1 VTSLAVFHLSK
12 KKVLHQ
18 NKNEQGRL
26 NMLGALLSSVM
37 LGFSADLITADQVGI
52 LPMIVNFTFFVAYIS
67 MGAAFVFF
75 LAQRNSVAPEYR
87 TALTLSAI
95 IVGIAAFHY
104 FYMKG
109 LYSDVTLPLLA
120 VKGADYA
127 KITANSF
134 FGIINFRYMDWLI
147 TTPLLV
153 AKIPLA
159 VAAGRKVGKVVAY
172 LILFDLLMIVAGF
185 IGEQFVTN
193 TTMHLLWG
201 AISTIG
207 YVGIVYLLYTT
218 VKEMAKTAEP
228 EEQWAVKWMSLFVI
242 TGWGIY
248 PIGYM
253 IPSFFPTLDLNIVH
267 AVYNLGDQ
275 INKIGP
281 GIIVYLAGA
290 ALLTRRQKEGKA
302 VEA

>member
-1 VTSLAVFHLSK
+1 MLSTILNSVTF
-12 KKVLHQ
+12 
-18 NKNEQGRL
+18 
-26 NMLGALLSSVM
+26 
-37 LGFSADLITADQVGI
+37 GFAADLITADQVGI

-75 LAQRNSVAPEYR
+75 MAQRNSVAPEYR
-87 TALTLSAI
+87 TALTISAL

-104 FYMKG
+104 YYMTG
-109 LYSDVTLPLLA
+109 LYSSTLPLLA
-120 VKGADYA
+120 QSGADYA
-127 KITANSF
+127 KITSKSF
-134 FGIINFRYMDWLI
+134 FGIINYRYMDWLI

-159 VAAGRKVGKVVAY
+159 VAAGRKVGKVVTY
-172 LILFDLLMIVAGF
+172 LILFDLLMIFAGF
-185 IGEQFVTN
+185 IGEQYVNN
-193 TTMHLLWG
+193 TSAHLIWG

-207 YVGIVYLLYTT
+207 YVGIVFLLYTT

-253 IPSFFPTLDLNIVH
+253 IPSFFPNLDLNIVH

-290 ALLTRRQKEGKA
+290 SLLARRQRENGTA
-302 VEA
+302 NASAGEFATAN

>member
-1 VTSLAVFHLSK
+1 
-12 KKVLHQ
+12 
-18 NKNEQGRL
+18 
-26 NMLGALLSSVM
+26 MLGALLSSVM

-159 VAAGRKVGKVVAY
+159 VAAGRKVGKVVTY
-172 LILFDLLMIVAGF
+172 LILADLLMIVAGF
-185 IGEQFVTN
+185 IGEQYVAN
-193 TTMHLLWG
+193 AGLHLLWG
-201 AISTIG
+201 AISTVG
-207 YVGIVYLLYTT
+207 YVGIVYFLFTT

-228 EEQWAVKWMSLFVI
+228 EEQWAVKWMSIFVI

-253 IPSFFPTLDLNIVH
+253 IPSLLPSLDLNIVH

-281 GIIVYLAGA
+281 GIIVYLAGS
-290 ALLTRRQKEGKA
+290 ALYRRRQQGGA

>member
-1 VTSLAVFHLSK
+1 MLSTI
-12 KKVLHQ
+12 
-18 NKNEQGRL
+18 
-26 NMLGALLSSVM
+26 LGSATF
-37 LGFSADLITADQVGI
+37 GFSTGLITADQVGI

-67 MGAAFVFF
+67 MGAAFIFF
-75 LAQRNSVAPEYR
+75 ISQRNSVAPEYR
-87 TALTLSAI
+87 TALTLSAL

-109 LYSDVTLPLLA
+109 LYSDTTLPLLA
-120 VKGADYA
+120 ANGSNYA
-127 KITANSF
+127 QITRDSF
-134 FGIINFRYMDWLI
+134 LGIINFRYMDWLI

-159 VAAGRKVGKVVAY
+159 VAAGRKVGKVVTY
-172 LILFDLLMIVAGF
+172 LIIADLLMIIAGF
-185 IGEQFVTN
+185 IGEQYVNN
-193 TTMHLLWG
+193 TGMHLLWG

-207 YVGIVYLLYTT
+207 YVGIVYFLFTT

-228 EEQWAVKWMSLFVI
+228 EEQWAVKWMTMFVI

-253 IPSFFPTLDLNIVH
+253 IPSLLPQLDLNIVH

-290 ALLTRRQKEGKA
+290 QLLARRQREAPA
-302 VEA
+302 VEVSSGQATPAFSPAA

>member
-1 VTSLAVFHLSK
+1 MLSTILGSVTF
-12 KKVLHQ
+12 
-18 NKNEQGRL
+18 
-26 NMLGALLSSVM
+26 
-37 LGFSADLITADQVGI
+37 GFSTGLITADQVGI

-75 LAQRNSVAPEYR
+75 LSQRNSVAPEYR

-109 LYSDVTLPLLA
+109 LYSDTTLPLLA
-120 VKGADYA
+120 ANGADYA
-127 KITANSF
+127 KITRDSF
-134 FGIINFRYMDWLI
+134 LGIINFRYMDWLI

-159 VAAGRKVGKVVAY
+159 VAAGRKVGKVVTY
-172 LILFDLLMIVAGF
+172 LILADLLMIIAGF
-185 IGEQFVTN
+185 IGEQYVN
-193 TTMHLLWG
+193 NVGMHLLWG

-207 YVGIVYLLYTT
+207 YVGIVYFLFTT
-218 VKEMAKTAEP
+218 VKKMAKTAEP
-228 EEQWAVKWMSLFVI
+228 EERWAVKWMSLFVI

-248 PIGYM
+248 PLGYM
-253 IPSFFPTLDLNIVH
+253 IPALLPQLDLNIVH

-290 ALLTRRQKEGKA
+290 QLLSRRQREAPA
-302 VEA
+302 VEVFGNAPQGAFSPAA

>member
-1 VTSLAVFHLSK
+1 
-12 KKVLHQ
+12 
-18 NKNEQGRL
+18 
-26 NMLGALLSSVM
+26 
-37 LGFSADLITADQVGI
+37 
-52 LPMIVNFTFFVAYIS
+52 
-67 MGAAFVFF
+67 
-75 LAQRNSVAPEYR
+75 
-87 TALTLSAI
+87 
-95 IVGIAAFHY
+95 
-104 FYMKG
+104 MKG

-120 VKGADYA
+120 QNGADYA

-172 LILFDLLMIVAGF
+172 LIIADLLMIVAGF
-185 IGEQFVTN
+185 IGEQYVTN
-193 TTMHLLWG
+193 TSMHLLWG
-201 AISTIG
+201 AISTVG
-207 YVGIVYLLYTT
+207 YVGIVYFLFTT

-228 EEQWAVKWMSLFVI
+228 EEQWAVKWMSIFVI

-290 ALLTRRQKEGKA
+290 ALLARRQKEGTSVDA
-302 VEA
+302 

>member
-1 VTSLAVFHLSK
+1 MLSTD
-12 KKVLHQ
+12 LT
-18 NKNEQGRL
+18 
-26 NMLGALLSSVM
+26 AT
-37 LGFSADLITADQVGI
+37 LGFSTSLVNAGDVGI

-75 LAQRNSVAPEYR
+75 ITQRNSVAPEYR

-120 VKGADYA
+120 ADAAANAGNYA
-127 KITANSF
+127 KITSDSF
-134 FGIINFRYMDWLI
+134 FGIINYRYMDWLI
-147 TTPLLV
+147 TTPLLL

-159 VAAGRKVGKVVAY
+159 VAAGRKVGKVVTY
-172 LILFDLLMIVAGF
+172 LIIADLFMIVAGF
-185 IGEQFVTN
+185 IGEQYVAD
-193 TTMHLLWG
+193 TTTHLAWG

-207 YVGIVYLLYTT
+207 YLAIVYFLYTT
-218 VKEMAKTAEP
+218 VKELAKTAEP
-228 EEQWAVKWMSLFVI
+228 EEQWAVKIMSLFVI

-253 IPSFFPTLDLNIVH
+253 IPSLFPQLDLNIVH

-281 GIIVYLAGA
+281 GIVIYIAGSQLLA
-290 ALLTRRQKEGKA
+290 RRQREAQTGGVA
-302 VEA
+302 VVA

>member
-1 VTSLAVFHLSK
+1 
-12 KKVLHQ
+12 
-18 NKNEQGRL
+18 
-26 NMLGALLSSVM
+26 MLGTLLNSVM
-37 LGFSADLITADQVGI
+37 LGFSADLITANQVGI

-120 VKGADYA
+120 QNGADYA
-127 KITANSF
+127 KITADSF
-134 FGIINFRYMDWLI
+134 FGIINFRYMDWLV

-172 LILFDLLMIVAGF
+172 LIIADLLMIVAGF
-185 IGEQFVTN
+185 IGEQYVTN
-193 TTMHLLWG
+193 TSMHLLWG

-207 YVGIVYLLYTT
+207 YIGIVYFLFTT

-228 EEQWAVKWMSLFVI
+228 EEQWAVKWMSIFVI

-253 IPSFFPTLDLNIVH
+253 IPSFFPALDLNIVH

-290 ALLTRRQKEGKA
+290 ALLARRQKEGKT

>member
-1 VTSLAVFHLSK
+1 MLSTFLGSVVLA
-12 KKVLHQ
+12 
-18 NKNEQGRL
+18 
-26 NMLGALLSSVM
+26 
-37 LGFSADLITADQVGI
+37 FSTGLITAEQVGI

-75 LAQRNSVAPEYR
+75 ISQRNSVAPEYR
-87 TALTLSAI
+87 TALTISAL
-95 IVGIAAFHY
+95 IVGVAAFHY

-109 LYSDVTLPLLA
+109 LYSDTTLPLLA
-120 VKGADYA
+120 MNGADYA
-127 KITANSF
+127 KITRDSF

-159 VAAGRKVGKVVAY
+159 VAAGRRVGKVVIY
-172 LILFDLLMIVAGF
+172 LILADLLMIVAGF
-185 IGEQFVTN
+185 IGEQYVAN
-193 TTMHLLWG
+193 TGMHLLWG

-207 YVGIVYLLYTT
+207 YVAIVYFLFTT

-228 EEQWAVKWMSLFVI
+228 EERWAVKWMSMFVI

-253 IPSFFPTLDLNIVH
+253 IPSLLPQLDLNIVH

-281 GIIVYLAGA
+281 GIIIYLAGA
-290 ALLTRRQKEGKA
+290 QLLARRQRENGTSSVPA
-302 VEA
+302 GEFATAS

>member
-1 VTSLAVFHLSK
+1 MLETIVNPVT
-12 KKVLHQ
+12 
-18 NKNEQGRL
+18 
-26 NMLGALLSSVM
+26 
-37 LGFSADLITADQVGI
+37 LGFANTLITAEQVGI
-52 LPMIVNFTFFVAYIS
+52 LPMIVEFTFFVAYIS

-104 FYMKG
+104 FYMKS
-109 LYSDVTLPLLA
+109 LYSDITLPLLA
-120 VKGADYA
+120 QNGADYA

-159 VAAGRKVGKVVAY
+159 VAAGRKVGKVVTY
-172 LILFDLLMIVAGF
+172 LILFDLLMIAAGF
-185 IGEQFVTN
+185 VGEQYVTN
-193 TTMHLLWG
+193 TPMHLLWG

-207 YVGIVYLLYTT
+207 YVGIVYLLYTK

-290 ALLTRRQKEGKA
+290 ALLARRQKEGTA
-302 VEA
+302 VAA

>member
-1 VTSLAVFHLSK
+1 
-12 KKVLHQ
+12 
-18 NKNEQGRL
+18 
-26 NMLGALLSSVM
+26 MLGTLLSSVM

-185 IGEQFVTN
+185 IGEQYVTN
-193 TTMHLLWG
+193 TSMHLLWG

-253 IPSFFPTLDLNIVH
+253 IPSLFPTLDLNIVH

>member
-1 VTSLAVFHLSK
+1 MLSTII
-12 KKVLHQ
+12 
-18 NKNEQGRL
+18 G
-26 NMLGALLSSVM
+26 SVM
-37 LGFSADLITADQVGI
+37 LGFSTELITADQVGI

-75 LAQRNSVAPEYR
+75 ISQRNSVAPEYR
-87 TALTLSAI
+87 TALTISAL

-120 VKGADYA
+120 KSGADYA
-127 KITANSF
+127 KITRDSF
-134 FGIINFRYMDWLI
+134 LGIINFRYMDWLI

-159 VAAGRKVGKVVAY
+159 VASGRKVGKVVTY

-185 IGEQFVTN
+185 IGEQYIANVS
-193 TTMHLLWG
+193 MHLIWG
-201 AISTIG
+201 AISTVG
-207 YVGIVYLLYTT
+207 YLGIVYFLYTT
-218 VKEMAKTAEP
+218 VKDMAKTAEP

-248 PIGYM
+248 PLGYM
-253 IPSFFPTLDLNIVH
+253 ITSLMPSLDLNIVH
-267 AVYNLGDQ
+267 AIYNLGDQ
-275 INKIGP
+275 INKIAP
-281 GIIVYLAGA
+281 GIIVYLAGSQ
-290 ALLTRRQKEGKA
+290 LLARRQGTEA
-302 VEA
+302 V

>member
-1 VTSLAVFHLSK
+1 MLST
-12 KKVLHQ
+12 VLT
-18 NKNEQGRL
+18 
-26 NMLGALLSSVM
+26 AT
-37 LGFSADLITADQVGI
+37 LGFSAGLVNAGDVGI

-75 LAQRNSVAPEYR
+75 ISQRNAVAPEYR
-87 TALTLSAI
+87 TALTLSAL

-109 LYSDVTLPLLA
+109 LYSDTTLPLLA
-120 VKGADYA
+120 ENAAKNAGNYA
-127 KITANSF
+127 KITRDSF
-134 FGIINFRYMDWLI
+134 LGIINFRYMDWLI

-159 VAAGRKVGKVVAY
+159 AAAGRKVGRVVTY
-172 LILFDLLMIVAGF
+172 LIIADLLMIVAGF
-185 IGEQFVTN
+185 IGEQYVADVST
-193 TTMHLLWG
+193 HLIWG
-201 AISTIG
+201 FISTIG
-207 YVGIVYLLYTT
+207 YLGIVYFLFTT

-253 IPSFFPTLDLNIVH
+253 IPSLLPNVDLNIVH

-275 INKIGP
+275 INKIAP
-281 GIIVYLAGA
+281 GIIVYLAGSQ
-290 ALLTRRQKEGKA
+290 LLARRNKSVPTTDFVPA
-302 VEA
+302 TA

>member
-1 VTSLAVFHLSK
+1 MLSTFLGSVVLA
-12 KKVLHQ
+12 
-18 NKNEQGRL
+18 
-26 NMLGALLSSVM
+26 
-37 LGFSADLITADQVGI
+37 FSTGLITAEQVGI

-75 LAQRNSVAPEYR
+75 ISQRNSVAPEYR
-87 TALTLSAI
+87 TALTISAL
-95 IVGIAAFHY
+95 IVGVAAFHY

-109 LYSDVTLPLLA
+109 LYSDTTLPLLA
-120 VKGADYA
+120 MNVADYA
-127 KITANSF
+127 KITRDSF

-159 VAAGRKVGKVVAY
+159 VAAGRRVGKVVIY
-172 LILFDLLMIVAGF
+172 LILADLLMIVAGF
-185 IGEQFVTN
+185 IGEQYVAN
-193 TTMHLLWG
+193 TGMHLLWG

-207 YVGIVYLLYTT
+207 YVAIVYFLFTT

-228 EEQWAVKWMSLFVI
+228 EERWAVKWMSMFVI

-253 IPSFFPTLDLNIVH
+253 IPSLLPQLDLNIVH

-281 GIIVYLAGA
+281 GIIIYLAGSQ
-290 ALLTRRQKEGKA
+290 LLARRQRENGTSSVPA
-302 VEA
+302 GEFATAS

>member
-1 VTSLAVFHLSK
+1 
-12 KKVLHQ
+12 
-18 NKNEQGRL
+18 
-26 NMLGALLSSVM
+26 MLDTLLSSGI
-37 LGFSADLITADQVGI
+37 LGFANTLITADQVGI
-52 LPMIVNFTFFVAYIS
+52 LPMIVEFTFFVAYIS

-120 VKGADYA
+120 QNGADYA

-159 VAAGRKVGKVVAY
+159 VAAGRKVGKVVVY

-185 IGEQFVTN
+185 IGEQYVTN
-193 TTMHLLWG
+193 TSMHLLWG
-201 AISTIG
+201 AISTVG

-253 IPSFFPTLDLNIVH
+253 IPSFFPSLDLNIVH

>member
-1 VTSLAVFHLSK
+1 
-12 KKVLHQ
+12 
-18 NKNEQGRL
+18 
-26 NMLGALLSSVM
+26 MLGALLSSVM

>member
-1 VTSLAVFHLSK
+1 MVGTTTGLIAFALSN
-12 KKVLHQ
+12 Q
-18 NKNEQGRL
+18 
-26 NMLGALLSSVM
+26 
-37 LGFSADLITADQVGI
+37 LINADQVGI
-52 LPMIVNFTFFVAYIS
+52 MPMIVNFTFFVAYIS

-75 LAQRNSVAPEYR
+75 ISQRNSVAPEYR

-109 LYSDVTLPLLA
+109 LYADTTLPLLA
-120 VKGADYA
+120 ANGADYA
-127 KITANSF
+127 KITRDSF
-134 FGIINFRYMDWLI
+134 FGIINYRYMDWLI

-159 VAAGRKVGKVVAY
+159 VAAGRKVGKVVTY
-172 LILFDLLMIVAGF
+172 LILADLLMIIAGF
-185 IGEQFVTN
+185 IGEQYVSN
-193 TTMHLLWG
+193 VGMRLLWG

-207 YVGIVYLLYTT
+207 YVGIIYFLFTT

-228 EEQWAVKWMSLFVI
+228 EERWAVKWMSIFVI

-253 IPSFFPTLDLNIVH
+253 IPALLPQMDLNIVH
-267 AVYNLGDQ
+267 AFYNLGDQ

-290 ALLTRRQKEGKA
+290 QLLARRQRNAPA
-302 VEA
+302 VEISGAAPQGAFSPAA

>member
-1 VTSLAVFHLSK
+1 
-12 KKVLHQ
+12 
-18 NKNEQGRL
+18 
-26 NMLGALLSSVM
+26 MLGTILNSVM
-37 LGFSADLITADQVGI
+37 LGFSVDLITAEQVGI
-52 LPMIVNFTFFVAYIS
+52 MPMIVNFTFFVAYIS

-120 VKGADYA
+120 QSGANYA
-127 KITANSF
+127 KITSDSF
-134 FGIINFRYMDWLI
+134 FGIINYRYMDWLI

-159 VAAGRKVGKVVAY
+159 VAAGRKVGKVVTY

-185 IGEQFVTN
+185 IGEQYVTN
-193 TTMHLLWG
+193 TSMHLIWG

-253 IPSFFPTLDLNIVH
+253 IPSFFPSLDLNIVH

-290 ALLTRRQKEGKA
+290 ALLARRQKEGTA
-302 VEA
+302 VAA

>member
-1 VTSLAVFHLSK
+1 MLSTFLGLVVF
-12 KKVLHQ
+12 
-18 NKNEQGRL
+18 
-26 NMLGALLSSVM
+26 A
-37 LGFSADLITADQVGI
+37 FSTNLITAEQVG
-52 LPMIVNFTFFVAYIS
+52 LMPMIVNFTFFVAYIS

-75 LAQRNSVAPEYR
+75 ISQRNSVAPEYR
-87 TALTLSAI
+87 TALTISAL

-109 LYSDVTLPLLA
+109 LYSDTTLPLLA
-120 VKGADYA
+120 ANVGDYV
-127 KITANSF
+127 KITRDSY

-172 LILFDLLMIVAGF
+172 LIIADLFMIVAGF
-185 IGEQFVTN
+185 IGEQYVGNSST
-193 TTMHLLWG
+193 HLMWG

-207 YVGIVYLLYTT
+207 YLGIVYLLYTT
-218 VKEMAKTAEP
+218 VKKLAMTAEP
-228 EEQWAVKWMSLFVI
+228 EEQWAVKCMSLFVI

-248 PIGYM
+248 PIGYILSSV
-253 IPSFFPTLDLNIVH
+253 IPQLDLNIVH
-267 AVYNLGDQ
+267 IVYNLGDQ

-281 GIIVYLAGA
+281 GIIVYLAGSQ
-290 ALLTRRQKEGKA
+290 LLARRQREAGITVENAPGQFA
-302 VEA
+302 VAT

>member
-1 VTSLAVFHLSK
+1 MLATF
-12 KKVLHQ
+12 
-18 NKNEQGRL
+18 
-26 NMLGALLSSVM
+26 LSSAV
-37 LGFSADLITADQVGI
+37 LAFSTELITAEQVGI

-75 LAQRNSVAPEYR
+75 LSQRNSVAPEYR

-109 LYSDVTLPLLA
+109 LYSDITLPLLA
-120 VKGADYA
+120 AKGADYA
-127 KITANSF
+127 KVSKDSF
-134 FGIINFRYMDWLI
+134 LGIINFRYMDWLV

-159 VAAGRKVGKVVAY
+159 VAAGRKVGKVVTY
-172 LILFDLLMIVAGF
+172 LILADLVMIVAGF
-185 IGEQFVTN
+185 IGEQYVSNIF
-193 TTMHLLWG
+193 MREFWG
-201 AISTIG
+201 VISTVG
-207 YVGIVYLLYTT
+207 YLAIVFFLYTT
-218 VKEMAKTAEP
+218 VREMAKTAEP

-248 PIGYM
+248 PIGYTL
-253 IPSFFPTLDLNIVH
+253 PALFPNFDLNLVH

-281 GIIVYLAGA
+281 GIIIYLAGA
-290 ALLTRRQKEGKA
+290 RLMERRHKA
-302 VEA
+302 VPVGEFSPAT

>member
-1 VTSLAVFHLSK
+1 
-12 KKVLHQ
+12 
-18 NKNEQGRL
+18 
-26 NMLGALLSSVM
+26 MLEALLSTVT
-37 LGFSADLITADQVGI
+37 LGFSTTLITADQVGI
-52 LPMIVNFTFFVAYIS
+52 LPMIVEFTFFVAYIS

-109 LYSDVTLPLLA
+109 LYTDVTLPLLA
-120 VKGADYA
+120 QSGADYA

-159 VAAGRKVGKVVAY
+159 VAAGRKVGKVVVY

-185 IGEQFVTN
+185 IGEQYVTN

-207 YVGIVYLLYTT
+207 YVGIVYFLFTK

-228 EEQWAVKWMSLFVI
+228 EERWAVKWMSMFVI

-290 ALLTRRQKEGKA
+290 ALLARRNREGKT

>member
-1 VTSLAVFHLSK
+1 
-12 KKVLHQ
+12 
-18 NKNEQGRL
+18 
-26 NMLGALLSSVM
+26 MLGTILNSVM
-37 LGFSADLITADQVGI
+37 LGFSVDLITAEQVGI
-52 LPMIVNFTFFVAYIS
+52 MPMIVNFTFFVAYIS

-75 LAQRNSVAPEYR
+75 LAQRSNVAPEYR

-120 VKGADYA
+120 QSGANYA
-127 KITANSF
+127 KITSDSF
-134 FGIINFRYMDWLI
+134 FGIINYRYMDWLI

-159 VAAGRKVGKVVAY
+159 VAAGRKVGKVVTY

-185 IGEQFVTN
+185 IGEQYVTN
-193 TTMHLLWG
+193 TSMHLIWG

-253 IPSFFPTLDLNIVH
+253 IPSFFPSLDLNIVH

-290 ALLTRRQKEGKA
+290 ALLARRQKEGTA
-302 VEA
+302 VAA

>member
-1 VTSLAVFHLSK
+1 MLSTVFT
-12 KKVLHQ
+12 
-18 NKNEQGRL
+18 
-26 NMLGALLSSVM
+26 AT
-37 LGFSADLITADQVGI
+37 LGFSTSLVNAADVGI

-75 LAQRNSVAPEYR
+75 ITQRNSVAPEYR

-95 IVGIAAFHY
+95 VVGIAAFHY

-120 VKGADYA
+120 ANPGNYA
-127 KITANSF
+127 KITSDSF

-159 VAAGRKVGKVVAY
+159 VAGGRKVGKVVTY
-172 LILFDLLMIVAGF
+172 LIVADLFMIVAGF
-185 IGEQFVTN
+185 IGEQYVANN
-193 TTMHLLWG
+193 TAHLAWG

-207 YVGIVYLLYTT
+207 YLAIVYFLYTT
-218 VKEMAKTAEP
+218 VKELAKTAEP
-228 EEQWAVKWMSLFVI
+228 EEQWAVKIMSLFVI

-253 IPSFFPTLDLNIVH
+253 IPSLFPQLDLNIVH

-281 GIIVYLAGA
+281 GIVIYIAGA
-290 ALLTRRQKEGKA
+290 QLLARRNKQVPAGDVALA
-302 VEA
+302 N

>member
-1 VTSLAVFHLSK
+1 MIDT
-12 KKVLHQ
+12 
-18 NKNEQGRL
+18 
-26 NMLGALLSSVM
+26 LLSSVT
-37 LGFSADLITADQVGI
+37 LGFANTLITAEQVGI
-52 LPMIVNFTFFVAYIS
+52 LPMIVEFTFFVAYIS

-109 LYSDVTLPLLA
+109 LYTDVTLPLLA
-120 VKGADYA
+120 QNGADYA

-159 VAAGRKVGKVVAY
+159 VAAGRKVGKVVVY
-172 LILFDLLMIVAGF
+172 LILFDLWMIVTGF
-185 IGEQFVTN
+185 IGEQYVTN
-193 TTMHLLWG
+193 TPVHLMWG

-207 YVGIVYLLYTT
+207 YLGIVYILYTT

-228 EEQWAVKWMSLFVI
+228 EERWAVKWMSMFVI

-290 ALLTRRQKEGKA
+290 ALLARRQKEGTA

>member
-1 VTSLAVFHLSK
+1 
-12 KKVLHQ
+12 
-18 NKNEQGRL
+18 
-26 NMLGALLSSVM
+26 MLGTLLSSVT

-159 VAAGRKVGKVVAY
+159 VAAGRKVGKVVTY
-172 LILFDLLMIVAGF
+172 LILADLLMIVAGF
-185 IGEQFVTN
+185 IGEQYVAN
-193 TTMHLLWG
+193 AGAHLLWG

-207 YVGIVYLLYTT
+207 YVGIVYFLFTT

-253 IPSFFPTLDLNIVH
+253 IPSLLPSLDLNIVH

-281 GIIVYLAGA
+281 GIIVYLAGS
-290 ALLTRRQKEGKA
+290 ALYKRRQQGRA

>member
-1 VTSLAVFHLSK
+1 
-12 KKVLHQ
+12 
-18 NKNEQGRL
+18 
-26 NMLGALLSSVM
+26 MLGTLFSSVM
-37 LGFSADLITADQVGI
+37 LGFSADLITAEQVGI
-52 LPMIVNFTFFVAYIS
+52 MPMIVNFTFFVAYIS

-75 LAQRNSVAPEYR
+75 LSQRNSVAPEYR

-120 VKGADYA
+120 QNGADYA
-127 KITANSF
+127 KITRDSF
-134 FGIINFRYMDWLI
+134 LGIINFRYMDWLI
-147 TTPLLV
+147 TTPLLI

-172 LILFDLLMIVAGF
+172 LILFDLWMIVAGF
-185 IGEQFVTN
+185 IGEQYIAN
-193 TTMHLLWG
+193 ASLHLIWG

-207 YVGIVYLLYTT
+207 YLGIVYLLFTT

-228 EEQWAVKWMSLFVI
+228 EERWAVKWMSIFVV

-248 PIGYM
+248 PIGYIVTSV
-253 IPSFFPTLDLNIVH
+253 IPSLDLNIVH
-267 AVYNLGDQ
+267 IIYNLGDQ

-281 GIIVYLAGA
+281 GIIIYLAGS
-290 ALLTRRQKEGKA
+290 ALLVRQQAKTVTNA
-302 VEA
+302 VAA

>member
-1 VTSLAVFHLSK
+1 MLSTIFDSVT
-12 KKVLHQ
+12 
-18 NKNEQGRL
+18 
-26 NMLGALLSSVM
+26 
-37 LGFSADLITADQVGI
+37 LGFSSDLITAGQVGI

-75 LAQRNSVAPEYR
+75 ISQRNSVAPEYR

-120 VKGADYA
+120 ANGSNYA
-127 KITANSF
+127 QITRDSF
-134 FGIINFRYMDWLI
+134 LGIINFRYMDWLI

-172 LILFDLLMIVAGF
+172 LIVADLLMIVAGF
-185 IGEQFVTN
+185 IGEQYVADVS
-193 TTMHLLWG
+193 MHLIWG
-201 AISTIG
+201 AISTVG
-207 YVGIVYLLYTT
+207 YVGVIYFLFTT

-228 EEQWAVKWMSLFVI
+228 EEQWAVKWMTMFVI

-253 IPSFFPTLDLNIVH
+253 IPSLLPQLDLNIVH

-281 GIIVYLAGA
+281 GIIVYLAGSQ
-290 ALLTRRQKEGKA
+290 LLARRQREAPAVEISTGKA
-302 VEA
+302 PSGAFSPAA

>member
-1 VTSLAVFHLSK
+1 MEAPIT
-12 KKVLHQ
+12 
-18 NKNEQGRL
+18 
-26 NMLGALLSSVM
+26 MLGSVI
-37 LGFSADLITADQVGI
+37 LGFASDASLLTADQVGI
-52 LPMIVNFTFFVAYIS
+52 MPMIVNFTFFVAYIS

-75 LAQRNSVAPEYR
+75 LASKNSVAPEYR
-87 TALTLSAI
+87 TALTISAL

-109 LYSDVTLPLLA
+109 LYTDTLPLYAASGANASELA
-120 VKGADYA
+120 RQ
-127 KITANSF
+127 SF
-134 FGIINFRYMDWLI
+134 LGIINFRYMDWLI

-159 VAAGRKVGKVVAY
+159 VAAGRKVGKVLTY
-172 LILFDLLMIVAGF
+172 LIIADLLMIVAGF
-185 IGEQFVTN
+185 IGEQQLTATGVAVGPR
-193 TTMHLLWG
+193 LLWG

-207 YVGIVYLLYTT
+207 YVGIVYFLYTT

-228 EEQWAVKWMSLFVI
+228 EERWAVKLMSLFVI

-253 IPSFFPTLDLNIVH
+253 IPALLPQFDLNIVH
-267 AVYNLGDQ
+267 VVYNLGDQ

-281 GIIVYLAGA
+281 GIIVYIAG
-290 ALLTRRQKEGKA
+290 RRLYLRRGLGVREERD
-302 VEA
+302 VLEPEMREATA